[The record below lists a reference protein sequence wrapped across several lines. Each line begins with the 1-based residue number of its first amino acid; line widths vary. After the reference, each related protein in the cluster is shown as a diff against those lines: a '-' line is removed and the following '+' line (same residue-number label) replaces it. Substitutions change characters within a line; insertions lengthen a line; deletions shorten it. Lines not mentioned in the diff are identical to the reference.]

1 MMKHLRNLGFTLIEL
16 MIVVAIIGI
25 LAAIAY
31 PSYQS
36 HVASTRRGV
45 AVGCLSEVAQQMER
59 RFTASL
65 SYNATT
71 TLPTAACVTE
81 IQSHYVIAFS
91 TGEPTT
97 STFTLQADPQ
107 GVQASDACG
116 QLTLTHRGVKGVGG
130 STVKNCWK

>member
-1 MMKHLRNLGFTLIEL
+1 MKHTKQKGFTLIEL
-16 MIVVAIIGI
+16 MVVVAIVGI

-36 HVASTRRGV
+36 HIASTRRGV
-45 AVGCLSEVAQQMER
+45 AAGCLSEIAQQMER

-71 TLPTAACVTE
+71 TLPAPACTTE
-81 IQSHYVIAFS
+81 VEGFYTIAFGS
-91 TGEPTT
+91 GQPTT
-97 STFTLQADPQ
+97 STFSLTAVPQ
-107 GVQASDACG
+107 GSQANDVCG
-116 QLTLTHRGVKGVGG
+116 QLTLDNRGVKGVAS